1 MGLAHPAIDTR
12 DTALFLSFRRSLGY
26 RPRVLVPLAELV
38 QRFMGRAIEQHGD
51 IPVSLLPP
59 LSLWLAAVQDVLTEP
74 RAGRTGAR
82 RARPLPLVR
91 ADLGGHHRHGRVAVC
106 AAP

>member
-1 MGLAHPAIDTR
+1 MLPFGTTQVMGLAHPAIDTR

-59 LSLWLAAVQDVLTEP
+59 LSL
-74 RAGRTGAR
+74 
-82 RARPLPLVR
+82 
-91 ADLGGHHRHGRVAVC
+91 
-106 AAP
+106 